1 MALVSTKEILID
13 AQKHGYAVG
22 AFNVFNIET
31 LSAVVEVAEELKSPV
46 IIGVPERLFKFVDV
60 EILSAAM
67 VKAAHKALVPV
78 ALHLDHGFSYEG
90 IMKALRW
97 GFTSIMYDG
106 SMLPFDDNVRKT
118 REIRRMAQA
127 LGVTVEAELDYPDCY
142 SNDEPAFFQH
152 LIHNAKVREYLDKT
166 KVDSLA
172 VTFGKHGPAG
182 SQIDLRVDYEK
193 LLQFGAIA
201 NIPLVLHGAPK
212 LKPEEYLLAIK
223 AGIVKIN
230 IPPDTSYVEIDVIK
244 KELAQH
250 PRANLIHLMTA
261 VKKGVKESVKK
272 YMLAFNSFSKIK
284 KV

>member
-1 MALVSTKEILID
+1 MALVSAKEILIES
-13 AQKHGYAVG
+13 QKHGYAVG

-67 VKAAHKALVPV
+67 VKAAHKAHVPV

-90 IMKALRW
+90 VMKALRW

-106 SMLPFDDNVRKT
+106 SNLSFDDNMRKT
-118 REIRRMAQA
+118 REIRRMAHA
-127 LGVTVEAELDYPDCY
+127 LGVTVEAELDYTDCY
-142 SNDEPAFFQH
+142 YNQEPAFFQH
-152 LIHNAKVREYLDKT
+152 LISNDKVREYLDKT

-182 SQIDLRVDYEK
+182 YQIDLQVDYDK
-193 LLQFGAIA
+193 LLKLREIA
-201 NIPLVLHGAPK
+201 KIPLVLHGAPK
-212 LKPEEYLLAIK
+212 LKPEEYALAIK
-223 AGIVKIN
+223 AGISKIN
-230 IPPDTSYVEIDVIK
+230 VPTDTSYVEIDVIK

-250 PRANLIHLMTA
+250 PHANLIHLMTA

-272 YMLAFNSFSKIK
+272 YMLAFNSVSKIK
-284 KV
+284 KF

>member
-1 MALVSTKEILID
+1 MALVSAKEILSD

-46 IIGVPERLFKFVDV
+46 VIGVPERLFKFVDV

-67 VKAAHKALVPV
+67 VKAAHKAHVPI

-106 SMLPFDDNVRKT
+106 SNLQLEDNMRKT
-118 REIRRMAQA
+118 REIRRMAHA
-127 LGVTVEAELDYPDCY
+127 LGVTVEAELDYSDCY
-142 SNDEPAFFQH
+142 SNDEPAFLKQ
-152 LIHNAKVREYLDKT
+152 LIPNYVVREYLDKA

-172 VTFGKHGPAG
+172 VTFGKHGQAG
-182 SQIDLRVDYEK
+182 SQIDLQVDFDK
-193 LLQFGAIA
+193 LMKLRELAR
-201 NIPLVLHGAPK
+201 IPLVLHGAPK
-212 LKPEEYLLAIK
+212 LKPEEYALAIR
-223 AGIVKIN
+223 AGIAKIN
-230 IPPDTSYVEIDVIK
+230 VPTDTSYVEIDVIK
-244 KELAQH
+244 RELAQH

-272 YMLAFNSFSKIK
+272 YLIAFNCVSKAK
-284 KV
+284 NY

>member
-1 MALVSTKEILID
+1 MALVSANEILID

-67 VKAAHKALVPV
+67 VKSAHKAHVPV

-90 IMKALRW
+90 VMKALRW

-106 SMLPFDDNVRKT
+106 SNLPFDDNMRKT
-118 REIRRMAQA
+118 REIRRMAHA
-127 LGVTVEAELDYPDCY
+127 LGVTVEAELDYTDCY
-142 SNDEPAFFQH
+142 CNEEPTFSQY
-152 LIHNAKVREYLDKT
+152 LIHNSKVREYLDKT

-182 SQIDLRVDYEK
+182 SQYELQVDYEK
-193 LLQFGAIA
+193 LFKLREVAK
-201 NIPLVLHGAPK
+201 IPLVLHGAPK
-212 LKPEEYLLAIK
+212 LKPEEYVLAIK
-223 AGIVKIN
+223 AGIAKIN
-230 IPPDTSYVEIDVIK
+230 VPTDTSYVEIDVIK

-250 PRANLIHLMTA
+250 PHANLIHLMTA

-272 YMLAFNSFSKIK
+272 YMLAFNSVSKIK
-284 KV
+284 KI